1 MVDRTKKEEELAK
14 DGRGRIRNYAKE
26 YARKKELKANT
37 KTKTNADS
45 QKILKQVSDVS
56 DSTKSLSKE
65 IKSISKIFA
74 ENQKVLISMK
84 TMIDALSTTLN
95 QIKKQSRQINII
107 EEDTQRIFSD
117 LNKVKVNDKLV
128 SKLNE
133 QTDKLQEKITKIE
146 QVQKSSP
153 KTDDLVKTVSQSID
167 SIRNN
172 SKMIMKIADRVDSVK
187 DDVKNVSKKSESVA
201 GITQKIADR
210 VDSVKNDVKNESTQK
225 EDASRNVT
233 QQMEELRKNVQTI
246 SSRSG
251 NLRNDMTNLK
261 NEIGSMLKTP
271 DYRALIEDGLKP
283 FKTEIEGKLS
293 NLSNTIKRS
302 EELTSEFHKKTD
314 KIFSEL
320 DGVKNVTNRS
330 SSTTSKEVIALLKL
344 SEYQSSIRIQS
355 ESKYGTIKEVE
366 NMSYQT
372 AQIVNLFDKLSIE
385 SDEKIPLP
393 DEVRGWA
400 ISKILDCSDKWE
412 LRFSDVFNVLI
423 DKLGRDMVKESIKIQ
438 QVRDIFGI
446 RAVDEIRKE
455 LNIS

>member
-1 MVDRTKKEEELAK
+1 MVSRTKKEENLVK

-26 YARKKELKANT
+26 YARKKELKVNI
-37 KTKTNADS
+37 KTKTNVDS

-95 QIKKQSRQINII
+95 QIQKQSRQINII

-117 LNKVKVNDKLV
+117 LNKVKANDKLV
-128 SKLNE
+128 SKLND

-146 QVQKSSP
+146 QVQKSTS
-153 KTDDLVKTVSQSID
+153 KTDELVKTVSQSID

-172 SKMIMKIADRVDSVK
+172 SKMIMKVADRVDSVK
-187 DDVKNVSKKSESVA
+187 EDVKSVSKKSESVA

-210 VDSVKNDVKNESTQK
+210 VDSVKEDVKSVSKKSESV
-225 EDASRNVT
+225 SGIT
-233 QQMEELRKNVQTI
+233 QQIDELRKNVQSI

-251 NLRNDMTNLK
+251 NLGNDMTNLK
-261 NEIGSMLKTP
+261 NELSNMLKTP
-271 DYRALIEDGLKP
+271 DYRTLIEDGLKP

-293 NLSNTIKRS
+293 SLSNTIKRS

-320 DGVKNVTNRS
+320 DGVKNATNKS
-330 SSTTSKEVIALLKL
+330 SSTKSKEVIALLKL

-355 ESKYGTIKEVE
+355 ESKYGTIKEIE

-372 AQIVNLFDKLSIE
+372 TQIVNLFDKLSIE

-423 DKLGRDMVKESIKIQ
+423 DKLGREMVKESIKIQ

>member
-1 MVDRTKKEEELAK
+1 MVDNTSKNKTK
-14 DGRGRIRNYAKE
+14 
-26 YARKKELKANT
+26 
-37 KTKTNADS
+37 KTKTDVDS
-45 QKILKQVSDVS
+45 KQILKKVADVS

-84 TMIDALSTTLN
+84 TMIDALSITLN
-95 QIKKQSRQINII
+95 QIQKQSKQINII
-107 EEDTQRIFSD
+107 EEDTQKLFSD
-117 LNKVKVNDKLV
+117 LNRVKANDKLV
-128 SKLNE
+128 LKLND
-133 QTDKLQEKITKIE
+133 QTNKLQEKITKIE

-153 KTDDLVKTVSQSID
+153 KDDELMKTVSQSID

-172 SKMIMKIADRVDSVK
+172 SKMIMKVADRVDSVK
-187 DDVKNVSKKSESVA
+187 EDVKNVSKKSESVS
-201 GITQKIADR
+201 GITQKIVDR
-210 VDSVKNDVKNESTQK
+210 VDSVKEDVKNVSKKSESV
-225 EDASRNVT
+225 SGIT
-233 QQMEELRKNVQTI
+233 QQINELRKNVQTI
-246 SSRSG
+246 SSRTG
-251 NLRNDMTNLK
+251 NLGNDMTNLK
-261 NEIGSMLKTP
+261 NELGGMLKKP
-271 DYRALIEDGLKP
+271 DYRTLIEDGLKP

-293 NLSNTIKRS
+293 NLSSTIKRS

-314 KIFSEL
+314 RIFSEL
-320 DGVKNVTNRS
+320 DGVKNVTNKS

-355 ESKYGTIKEVE
+355 ESKYGTIKEIE

>member
-1 MVDRTKKEEELAK
+1 MVSSAKKEDKLVK
-14 DGRGRIRNYAKE
+14 DGRGRVRNYAKE
-26 YARKKELKANT
+26 YARKKELKIDS
-37 KTKTNADS
+37 KTNTNVDS
-45 QKILKQVSDVS
+45 QKILKQVSNAS
-56 DSTKSLSKE
+56 DSTKELSKE
-65 IKSISKIFA
+65 IKSMSKIFA

-95 QIKKQSRQINII
+95 QIQKQSKQINII
-107 EEDTQRIFSD
+107 EEDTKKVFSD
-117 LNKVKVNDKLV
+117 LNKMKANDRLV

-133 QTDKLQEKITKIE
+133 QTNRIQEKITKIE

-153 KTDDLVKTVSQSID
+153 KTDELVKTVAQSID

-187 DDVKNVSKKSESVA
+187 DDVKTVSKKSESVS
-201 GITQKIADR
+201 GITQQI
-210 VDSVKNDVKNESTQK
+210 N
-225 EDASRNVT
+225 
-233 QQMEELRKNVQTI
+233 ELRKNVQSI
-246 SSRSG
+246 SSRTG
-251 NLRNDMTNLK
+251 NLGNDMSNLK
-261 NEIGSMLKTP
+261 NELGNMLKTP
-271 DYRALIEDGLKP
+271 DYRTLIEDGLKP
-283 FKTEIEGKLS
+283 FKSEIEGKLS

-302 EELTSEFHKKTD
+302 EELTSEFHKKTER
-314 KIFSEL
+314 IFTEL
-320 DGVKNVTNRS
+320 DGIKNVTSKS

-355 ESKYGTIKEVE
+355 ESKYGTVKEIE

-400 ISKILDCSDKWE
+400 ISKILDCSDRWE
-412 LRFSDVFNVLI
+412 LRFSDIFNVII
-423 DKLGRDMVKESIKIQ
+423 DKLGRDMVKESINIQ

>member
-1 MVDRTKKEEELAK
+1 MIDNTSKNKTK
-14 DGRGRIRNYAKE
+14 
-26 YARKKELKANT
+26 
-37 KTKTNADS
+37 KTKTDVDS
-45 QKILKQVSDVS
+45 KQILKKVADVS

-84 TMIDALSTTLN
+84 TMIDALSITLN
-95 QIKKQSRQINII
+95 QIQKQSKQINII
-107 EEDTQRIFSD
+107 EEDTQKLFSD
-117 LNKVKVNDKLV
+117 LNRVKANDKLV
-128 SKLNE
+128 LKLND
-133 QTDKLQEKITKIE
+133 QTNKLQEKITKIE

-153 KTDDLVKTVSQSID
+153 KNDELMKTVSQSMD

-172 SKMIMKIADRVDSVK
+172 SKMIMKVANRVDSIK
-187 DDVKNVSKKSESVA
+187 EDVKNVSKKSESVS
-201 GITQKIADR
+201 GITQKIVDR
-210 VDSVKNDVKNESTQK
+210 VDSVKEDVKNVSKKSESV
-225 EDASRNVT
+225 SGIT
-233 QQMEELRKNVQTI
+233 QQINELRKNVQTI
-246 SSRSG
+246 SSRTG
-251 NLRNDMTNLK
+251 NLGNDMTNLK
-261 NEIGSMLKTP
+261 NELGGMLKKP
-271 DYRALIEDGLKP
+271 DYRTLIEDGLKP

-293 NLSNTIKRS
+293 NLSSTIKRS

-314 KIFSEL
+314 RIFSEL
-320 DGVKNVTNRS
+320 DGVKNVTNKS

-355 ESKYGTIKEVE
+355 ESKYGTIKEIE

-412 LRFSDVFNVLI
+412 LRFSDIFNVLM

>member
-1 MVDRTKKEEELAK
+1 MSNRTKKEENLVK

-26 YARKKELKANT
+26 YARKKELKT
-37 KTKTNADS
+37 GIKTKTNVDS

-74 ENQKVLISMK
+74 ENQKVLITMK
-84 TMIDALSTTLN
+84 SMIDALSTTLN
-95 QIKKQSRQINII
+95 QIQKQSRQINII

-117 LNKVKVNDKLV
+117 LNKVKANDKLV
-128 SKLNE
+128 SKLND

-146 QVQKSSP
+146 QVQKSTL
-153 KTDDLVKTVSQSID
+153 KTDELVKTVSQSID

-172 SKMIMKIADRVDSVK
+172 SKMIMKVADRVDSVK
-187 DDVKNVSKKSESVA
+187 EDVKNVSKKSESVA

-210 VDSVKNDVKNESTQK
+210 VDSVKEDVKNVSKKSESV
-225 EDASRNVT
+225 SGIT
-233 QQMEELRKNVQTI
+233 QQIDELRKNVQSI

-251 NLRNDMTNLK
+251 NLGNDMTNLK
-261 NEIGSMLKTP
+261 NELSGMLKKP
-271 DYRALIEDGLKP
+271 DYRTLIEDGLKP

-293 NLSNTIKRS
+293 SLSNTIKRS

-320 DGVKNVTNRS
+320 DGVKNITNKS

-355 ESKYGTIKEVE
+355 ESKYGTIKEIE

>member
-1 MVDRTKKEEELAK
+1 MVDNTSKNKTK
-14 DGRGRIRNYAKE
+14 
-26 YARKKELKANT
+26 
-37 KTKTNADS
+37 KTKTDVDS
-45 QKILKQVSDVS
+45 KQILKKVADVS

-84 TMIDALSTTLN
+84 TMIDALSITLN
-95 QIKKQSRQINII
+95 QIQKQSKQINII
-107 EEDTQRIFSD
+107 EEDTQKLFSD
-117 LNKVKVNDKLV
+117 LNRVKANDKLV
-128 SKLNE
+128 LKLND
-133 QTDKLQEKITKIE
+133 QTNKLQEKITKIE

-153 KTDDLVKTVSQSID
+153 KNDELMKTVSQSMD

-172 SKMIMKIADRVDSVK
+172 SKMIMKVANRVDSIK
-187 DDVKNVSKKSESVA
+187 EDVKNVSKKSESVS
-201 GITQKIADR
+201 GITQKIVDR
-210 VDSVKNDVKNESTQK
+210 VDSVKEDVKNVSKKSESV
-225 EDASRNVT
+225 SGIT
-233 QQMEELRKNVQTI
+233 QQINELRKNVQTI
-246 SSRSG
+246 SSRTG
-251 NLRNDMTNLK
+251 NLGNDMTNLK
-261 NEIGSMLKTP
+261 NELGGMLKKP
-271 DYRALIEDGLKP
+271 DYRTLIEDGLKP

-293 NLSNTIKRS
+293 NLSSTIKRS

-314 KIFSEL
+314 RIFSEL
-320 DGVKNVTNRS
+320 DGVKNVTNKS

-355 ESKYGTIKEVE
+355 ESKYGTIKEIE

-412 LRFSDVFNVLI
+412 LRFSDIFNVLM